1 MDQPN
6 GTTTPTPTPEAPA
19 PLFDLPALLS
29 GLLSRGGGADARV
42 LEVLAGVIQQQS
54 DAARE
59 DRAERNDLRRRI
71 EKLQELLER
80 ARLDARAGD
89 FELDRSLSILRA
101 GFAAEIIRALGLD
114 PEGARQQD
122 VFARI
127 RELRLKAGELEPPKV
142 PPASEPIALDTP
154 PDSPTRPAQELPK
167 V

>member
-6 GTTTPTPTPEAPA
+6 GPIPA
-19 PLFDLPALLS
+19 PETPAFDLPALLG
-29 GLLSRGGGADARV
+29 GLLSRGGGADTRV
-42 LEVLAGVIQQQS
+42 LEILAGVIQQQS

-89 FELDRSLSILRA
+89 FEVDRSMAILRA

-127 RELRLKAGELEPPKV
+127 RELRLRAGEIEPPKV
-142 PPASEPIALDTP
+142 PPATEPIALDTP
-154 PDSPTRPAQELPK
+154 PDSPTRPAQELPR